1 MISDADIEKAA
12 KAIAGV
18 RELYPHDFDLW
29 LTEARA
35 ALEVVGYHSWVPI
48 DDDAKK
54 GPFLVC
60 TDKNQYVGRWVKN
73 PYTDDEAFAI
83 ADLPNGERMIVK
95 PTHYRPLGDLP
106 TC

>member
-12 KAIAGV
+12 KAISAVECGPDWTV
-18 RELYPHDFDLW
+18 F
-29 LTEARA
+29 TNNAARA
-35 ALEVVGYHSWVPI
+35 ALEAVGYHSWMPI

-54 GPFLVC
+54 GQFLVC

-95 PTHYRPLGDLP
+95 PTHYKPIGELP
-106 TC
+106 TR

>member
-12 KAIAGV
+12 KAIARRV
-18 RELYPHDFDLW
+18 ADDDLW
-29 LTEARA
+29 AGFVDDAKA
-35 ALEVVGYHSWVPI
+35 ALEAVGYHSWMPI

-95 PTHYRPLGDLP
+95 PTHYKPLGELP
-106 TC
+106 TR